1 MRVLLIGNLPQ
12 DEQISMLAFQEMLAR
27 TLPRL
32 GCEVRL
38 VTPRPIALLLPW
50 PVAVRK
56 WIGYID
62 KFVLFR
68 MAVSRHL
75 RWADVAHVTDHS
87 NAMYVPWLRSKPN
100 VVTCHDVIAIQ
111 AAMGLVPGWNVSRTG
126 RLFQRL
132 ISKGLG
138 RADVVVCV
146 SDLTRRDLLQL
157 GLAQEPKVITVPNG
171 LNADF
176 SPLEREQAQ
185 RLIARLGLA
194 EHDEY
199 LLHVGSDLARKNRMA
214 VLKSYIELIRQRS
227 SSDAQAVVQKLVL
240 VGPRLS
246 QEMAALAASEHV
258 ADRIVT
264 VEKIS
269 HEELQ
274 ALYSRAS
281 ALVFPSLQEGF
292 GWPVIEAQACG
303 CPVFASNL
311 APMNEIGSG
320 AAEYVDPHDP
330 VAMASSIARSV
341 PRREAM
347 RRDGL
352 ANAAHYSAPQMASN
366 YVAAYRRVID
376 ARSPR

>member
-1 MRVLLIGNLPQ
+1 MRVLLIGNLPL
-12 DEQISMLAFQEMLAR
+12 DEQTSMLAFQEMLAR
-27 TLPRL
+27 TLPSL

-56 WIGYID
+56 WMGYID

-68 MAVSRHL
+68 IALSRHV
-75 RWADVAHVTDHS
+75 RWADVVHVTDHS
-87 NAMYVPWLRSKPN
+87 NAMYIPWVRGKPN
-100 VVTCHDVIAIQ
+100 IATCHDVIAIQ
-111 AAMGLVPGWNVSRTG
+111 AAMGLVPGWNVGRTG
-126 RLFQRL
+126 RMFQRF
-132 ISKGLG
+132 IAKGLG
-138 RADVVVCV
+138 RADVVACV
-146 SDLTRRDLLQL
+146 SELTRRDLLQL

-176 SPLEREQAQ
+176 SPLEQTQAQ
-185 RLIARLGLA
+185 RLIARFGLA
-194 EHDEY
+194 EHDQY

-214 VLKSYIELIRQRS
+214 VLRSFIELIRRGS
-227 SSDAQAVVQKLVL
+227 AADTQAIAQKLVF
-240 VGPRLS
+240 VGPHLS
-246 QEMAALAASEHV
+246 EEMAALAASQHV
-258 ADRIVT
+258 ADRIV
-264 VEKIS
+264 VAEKIS

-281 ALVFPSLQEGF
+281 ALLFPSLQEGF

-330 VAMASSIARSV
+330 IAIASSIARSL

-347 RRDGL
+347 TKGRTRRE
-352 ANAAHYSAPQMASN
+352 Q
-366 YVAAYRRVID
+366 RQRTT
-376 ARSPR
+376 